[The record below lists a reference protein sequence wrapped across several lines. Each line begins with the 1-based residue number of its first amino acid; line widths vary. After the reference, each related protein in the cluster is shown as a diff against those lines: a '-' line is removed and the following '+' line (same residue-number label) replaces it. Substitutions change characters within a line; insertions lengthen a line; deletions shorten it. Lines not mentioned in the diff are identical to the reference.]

1 MRRLLCTTLLFS
13 AGLAHAEVPRVATD
27 IAPVHSLVSMV
38 MQGAGS
44 PDLIIPPGASPH
56 SYAMRPSEA
65 RAVAKA
71 DLVVWVGPS
80 LAPWLEEPMSSL
92 AQGAE
97 RLTLQDVEGIR
108 LLTNRSGVAFEAHD
122 HGDHEGHDDHD
133 GHDDHA
139 GHDDHEGHDHS
150 AHEGHG
156 DHEDHEG
163 HDHGAHE
170 DHEDHGDHEGHD
182 HAEHD
187 DHGDHEGHDD
197 HKGHDDHADH
207 DDHDHDAHEEADA
220 HEGHNHA
227 PGALDPHIWLDPQ
240 NAMVWLDAIAASL
253 SAQDPENAALYAD
266 NAARAQAQLVDLQA
280 DIQAELTPLRGQ
292 KFVVFHD
299 AYHYFEARF
308 DVEAS
313 AAISLSDGAAPSAA
327 RLAEVRDVVKDTQAA
342 CVFTEPQFNA
352 GLVEALQDGTAL
364 KSASLDP
371 IGAALEPGVDMYP
384 ALLRD
389 LAAAFS
395 SCLAE

>member
-133 GHDDHA
+133 GHEDHA

-156 DHEDHEG
+156 DHEDHTG
-163 HDHGAHE
+163 HDGHD
-170 DHEDHGDHEGHD
+170 DHAGHDDHG
-182 HAEHD
+182 

-197 HKGHDDHADH
+197 H
-207 DDHDHDAHEEADA
+207 DHDAHQEADA
-220 HEGHNHA
+220 HAGHNHA

-240 NAMVWLDAIAASL
+240 NAVVWLDAIAASL

-266 NAARAQAQLVDLQA
+266 NAAQAQAQLIDLQA

-352 GLVEALQDGTAL
+352 GLVDALQDGTAL

-389 LAAAFS
+389 LAAAFT

>member
-108 LLTNRSGVAFEAHD
+108 LLTNRSGVAFEAHE
-122 HGDHEGHDDHD
+122 HGDHEGHDDHGGHDDHADHAEHDDHEGHDHDDHGDHEDHKDHD

-139 GHDDHEGHDHS
+139 GHDDH
-150 AHEGHG
+150 
-156 DHEDHEG
+156 
-163 HDHGAHE
+163 
-170 DHEDHGDHEGHD
+170 GDHEGHD
-182 HAEHD
+182 HADQE
-187 DHGDHEGHDD
+187 
-197 HKGHDDHADH
+197 GHDDHADH

-240 NAMVWLDAIAASL
+240 NAVVWLDAIAASL
-253 SAQDPENAALYAD
+253 SAQDPENADLYAD
-266 NAARAQAQLVDLQA
+266 NAAQAQAQLVDLQA

-389 LAAAFS
+389 LAAAFT

>member
-122 HGDHEGHDDHD
+122 HGDHEGHV
-133 GHDDHA
+133 
-139 GHDDHEGHDHS
+139 DHEGHDHS

-156 DHEDHEG
+156 DHEDHKDHDG
-163 HDHGAHE
+163 HD
-170 DHEDHGDHEGHD
+170 DHAGHDDHGDHEGHD
-182 HAEHD
+182 HA
-187 DHGDHEGHDD
+187 DHEGHDD

-207 DDHDHDAHEEADA
+207 DGHDHEAHEEADA

-240 NAMVWLDAIAASL
+240 NAIVWLDAIAVRL
-253 SAQDPENAALYAD
+253 SAQDPENAELYAD

-280 DIQAELTPLRGQ
+280 GIQAELTPLRGQ

-389 LAAAFS
+389 LAAAFT

>member
-1 MRRLLCTTLLFS
+1 
-13 AGLAHAEVPRVATD
+13 
-27 IAPVHSLVSMV
+27 
-38 MQGAGS
+38 
-44 PDLIIPPGASPH
+44 
-56 SYAMRPSEA
+56 
-65 RAVAKA
+65 
-71 DLVVWVGPS
+71 
-80 LAPWLEEPMSSL
+80 
-92 AQGAE
+92 
-97 RLTLQDVEGIR
+97 
-108 LLTNRSGVAFEAHD
+108 
-122 HGDHEGHDDHD
+122 
-133 GHDDHA
+133 
-139 GHDDHEGHDHS
+139 
-150 AHEGHG
+150 
-156 DHEDHEG
+156 
-163 HDHGAHE
+163 
-170 DHEDHGDHEGHD
+170 
-182 HAEHD
+182 
-187 DHGDHEGHDD
+187 
-197 HKGHDDHADH
+197 
-207 DDHDHDAHEEADA
+207 
-220 HEGHNHA
+220 
-227 PGALDPHIWLDPQ
+227 
-240 NAMVWLDAIAASL
+240 MVWLDAIAASL

-266 NAARAQAQLVDLQA
+266 NAAQAQAQLVDLQA

-352 GLVEALQDGTAL
+352 GLIEALQDGTAL

>member
-27 IAPVHSLVSMV
+27 IAPIHSLVSMI

-97 RLTLQDVEGIR
+97 RLTLQQVEGIR

-122 HGDHEGHDDHD
+122 HGDHEGHEDHD

-139 GHDDHEGHDHS
+139 EHDDHEGHDH
-150 AHEGHG
+150 A
-156 DHEDHEG
+156 
-163 HDHGAHE
+163 
-170 DHEDHGDHEGHD
+170 
-182 HAEHD
+182 
-187 DHGDHEGHDD
+187 
-197 HKGHDDHADH
+197 DHADH

-220 HEGHNHA
+220 HAGHNHA

-240 NAMVWLDAIAASL
+240 NAVVWLDAIAASL

-266 NAARAQAQLVDLQA
+266 NAAQAQAQLVDLQA

-352 GLVEALQDGTAL
+352 GLVDALQDGTAL

>member
-133 GHDDHA
+133 D
-139 GHDDHEGHDHS
+139 HDDHEGHDHS

-170 DHEDHGDHEGHD
+170 DHGDHEGHD
-182 HAEHD
+182 HA
-187 DHGDHEGHDD
+187 DHEGHDD
-197 HKGHDDHADH
+197 HKDHDDHADH

-266 NAARAQAQLVDLQA
+266 NAAQAQAQLVDLQA

-352 GLVEALQDGTAL
+352 GLVDALQDGTAL

-389 LAAAFS
+389 LAAAFT

>member
-97 RLTLQDVEGIR
+97 RLTLQQVEGIR

-122 HGDHEGHDDHD
+122 HGDHEGHEDHD

-139 GHDDHEGHDHS
+139 EHDDHEGHDH
-150 AHEGHG
+150 A
-156 DHEDHEG
+156 
-163 HDHGAHE
+163 
-170 DHEDHGDHEGHD
+170 
-182 HAEHD
+182 
-187 DHGDHEGHDD
+187 
-197 HKGHDDHADH
+197 DHADH

-253 SAQDPENAALYAD
+253 SAQDPENAELYAD
-266 NAARAQAQLVDLQA
+266 NAAQAQAQLVDLQA

-352 GLVEALQDGTAL
+352 GLVDALQDGTAL

-389 LAAAFS
+389 LAAAFT

>member
-38 MQGAGS
+38 MLGAGS

-122 HGDHEGHDDHD
+122 HGDHDDHD
-133 GHDDHA
+133 GHEDHA
-139 GHDDHEGHDHS
+139 EHD
-150 AHEGHG
+150 
-156 DHEDHEG
+156 DHEG

-182 HAEHD
+182 HAEHDEHD

-240 NAMVWLDAIAASL
+240 NAIVWLDAIAASL
-253 SAQDPENAALYAD
+253 SAQDPENAELYAD
-266 NAARAQAQLVDLQA
+266 NAAQAQAQLVDLQA

-292 KFVVFHD
+292 RFVVFHD

-327 RLAEVRDVVKDTQAA
+327 RLSEVRDVVKDTQAA

-352 GLVEALQDGTAL
+352 GLVEALQDGTPL

-389 LAAAFS
+389 LAAAFT
-395 SCLAE
+395 SCLAK

>member
-97 RLTLQDVEGIR
+97 RLTLQQVEGIR

-122 HGDHEGHDDHD
+122 HGDHEGHEDHD

-139 GHDDHEGHDHS
+139 EHDDHEGHDH
-150 AHEGHG
+150 A
-156 DHEDHEG
+156 
-163 HDHGAHE
+163 
-170 DHEDHGDHEGHD
+170 
-182 HAEHD
+182 
-187 DHGDHEGHDD
+187 
-197 HKGHDDHADH
+197 DHADH

-220 HEGHNHA
+220 HAGHNHA

-240 NAMVWLDAIAASL
+240 NAVVWLDAIAASL

-266 NAARAQAQLVDLQA
+266 NAAQAQAQLVDLQA

-352 GLVEALQDGTAL
+352 GLVDALQDGTAL

>member
-27 IAPVHSLVSMV
+27 IAPIHSLVSMI

-122 HGDHEGHDDHD
+122 HGDHDDHD
-133 GHDDHA
+133 GHEDHA
-139 GHDDHEGHDHS
+139 EHD
-150 AHEGHG
+150 
-156 DHEDHEG
+156 DHEG

-182 HAEHD
+182 HAEHDEHD

-240 NAMVWLDAIAASL
+240 NAIVWLDAIAVRL
-253 SAQDPENAALYAD
+253 SAQDPESAELYAD
-266 NAARAQAQLVDLQA
+266 NAAQAQAQLVDLQA

-352 GLVEALQDGTAL
+352 GLIEALQDGTAL

-389 LAAAFS
+389 LAAAFT
-395 SCLAE
+395 SCLAK

>member
-1 MRRLLCTTLLFS
+1 MRRLLCSTLLFS

-27 IAPVHSLVSMV
+27 IAPIHSLVSMV

-122 HGDHEGHDDHD
+122 HGDHEGHD
-133 GHDDHA
+133 
-139 GHDDHEGHDHS
+139 
-150 AHEGHG
+150 
-156 DHEDHEG
+156 
-163 HDHGAHE
+163 
-170 DHEDHGDHEGHD
+170 

-207 DDHDHDAHEEADA
+207 DDHDHDVHEEADA

-240 NAMVWLDAIAASL
+240 NAMVWLDFIAASL

-266 NAARAQAQLVDLQA
+266 NAAQAQAQLVDLQA

-352 GLVEALQDGTAL
+352 GLVDALQDGTAL

-395 SCLAE
+395 SCLAK